1 MKLTIKNISGGITVK
16 IEVLGTGC
24 AKCKQLEKDVYN
36 ALVELDIAAD
46 VSKVEDIKKI
56 MSYKVMST
64 PALVI
69 DGQVKIA
76 GRLPRKE
83 ELHSFLQ
90 ATQQ

>member
-1 MKLTIKNISGGITVK
+1 MK
-16 IEVLGTGC
+16 IEVLGIGC
-24 AKCKQLEKDVYN
+24 PKCKQLEKDVYN
-36 ALVELDIAAD
+36 ALAELDIAAD
-46 VSKVEDIKKI
+46 VFKVEDIKKI
-56 MSYKVMST
+56 MSYKIIST

-90 ATQQ
+90 ATSK